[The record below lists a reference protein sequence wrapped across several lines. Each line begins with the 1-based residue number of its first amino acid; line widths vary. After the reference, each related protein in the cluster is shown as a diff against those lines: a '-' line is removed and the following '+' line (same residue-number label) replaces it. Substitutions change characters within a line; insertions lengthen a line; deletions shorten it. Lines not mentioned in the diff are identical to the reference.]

1 MKKTPIILTA
11 ALLAVCLAV
20 GLTMVFLRGD
30 NVVTVETKD
39 GDGAVN
45 LVYNRA
51 TKDFELKCYKAGE
64 LVYTRSG
71 NAGDPSTI
79 TTQTAS
85 DYNPNSIY
93 DWMFGY
99 SCSYDTDSDGG
110 DFLWQLTCPAGES
123 ETLSFYADH
132 DTPVQDY
139 AVRFTEELMAIR
151 ELSGDALMLAPHE
164 SLRVLAALFGN
175 QNIDGELINYT
186 ARKLGVDTDAVE
198 LIGKAYA
205 SVLNANMW
213 YNFILDLT
221 A

>member
-39 GDGAVN
+39 GDGEVN
-45 LVYNRA
+45 LVYNKA
-51 TKDFELKCYKAGE
+51 TKDFELKCYKSGE
-64 LVYTRSG
+64 LIYTRSG

-79 TTQTAS
+79 TTQTTTE
-85 DYNPNSIY
+85 YNPNSIH
-93 DWMFGY
+93 DWMFGC
-99 SCSYDTDSDGG
+99 SCSYEIGENG
-110 DFLWQLTCPAGES
+110 DFLWQLTYPDGES

-139 AVRFTEELMAIR
+139 AVRFTEELMTIR
-151 ELSGDALMLAPHE
+151 ELSNDALELAPRE
-164 SLRVLAALFGN
+164 SLRVVAALFGN

-186 ARKLGVDTDAVE
+186 ARELGVDTDAVE
-198 LIGKAYA
+198 LISKAYT
-205 SVLNANMW
+205 SLLNANMW

>member
-30 NVVTVETKD
+30 DVVTVETKD
-39 GDGAVN
+39 GDTAVN
-45 LVYNRA
+45 VVYNRA
-51 TKDFELKCYKAGE
+51 TKDFELKCFKSGE
-64 LVYTRSG
+64 LIYTRSG

-79 TTQTAS
+79 TTQTTTE
-85 DYNPNSIY
+85 YNPNSIH
-93 DWMFGY
+93 DWMFGC
-99 SCSYDTDSDGG
+99 SCSYEIDANG

-139 AVRFTEELMAIR
+139 AIKFTEELMAIR
-151 ELSGDALMLAPHE
+151 ELSGDALRLAPRE
-164 SLRVLAALFGN
+164 SLCVLAALLAD
-175 QNIDGELINYT
+175 QNIDGAIINYA
-186 ARKLGVDTDAVE
+186 ARELGVDADAVE
-198 LIGKAYA
+198 LIGKAYT

-213 YNFILDLT
+213 YNYILDLT

>member
-11 ALLAVCLAV
+11 VLLAVCLAV

-45 LVYNRA
+45 LVYDKA
-51 TKDFELKCYKAGE
+51 TKDFELKCYKSGE

-79 TTQTAS
+79 TTQTTTE
-85 DYNPNSIY
+85 YNPNSIH

-99 SCSYDTDSDGG
+99 SCSYDTDSDG
-110 DFLWQLTCPAGES
+110 FMWQLTCPAGES

-151 ELSGDALMLAPHE
+151 ELSGDALMLAPRE
-164 SLRVLAALFGN
+164 SLRVLAALFGDP
-175 QNIDGELINYT
+175 NIDGELINYT
-186 ARKLGVDTDAVE
+186 ARELGVESEAVV
-198 LIGKAYA
+198 LISKAYA

-213 YNFILDLT
+213 YDFILDLT

>member
-11 ALLAVCLAV
+11 ALLAVCIAV
-20 GLTMVFLRGD
+20 GLTMVFLRGG

-39 GDGAVN
+39 GDTAVN
-45 LVYNRA
+45 VVYNRA
-51 TKDFELKCYKAGE
+51 TKDFELKCFKSGE
-64 LVYTRSG
+64 LIYTRSG

-110 DFLWQLTCPAGES
+110 DFLWQLTYPNGDEES
-123 ETLSFYADH
+123 IYFYASP
-132 DTPVQDY
+132 DTPEQYY
-139 AVRFTEELMAIR
+139 AVKFTEELMKVR
-151 ELSGDALMLAPHE
+151 EISNDALMLAPRE
-164 SLRVLAALFGN
+164 SLRVLAALFGDP
-175 QNIDGELINYT
+175 NIDGELINHT
-186 ARKLGVDTDAVE
+186 ARELGVESEAVE
-198 LIGKAYA
+198 LIGRAYA

-213 YNFILDLT
+213 YDFILDLT

>member
-39 GDGAVN
+39 GDGEVN
-45 LVYNRA
+45 LVYNKA
-51 TKDFELKCYKAGE
+51 TKDFELKCYKSGE
-64 LVYTRSG
+64 LIYTRSG

-79 TTQTAS
+79 TTQTTTE
-85 DYNPNSIY
+85 YNPNSIH
-93 DWMFGY
+93 DWMFGC
-99 SCSYDTDSDGG
+99 SCSYEIGENG
-110 DFLWQLTCPAGES
+110 DFLWQLTYPDGES

-139 AVRFTEELMAIR
+139 AVRFTEELMTIR
-151 ELSGDALMLAPHE
+151 ELSNDALELAPRE
-164 SLRVLAALFGN
+164 SLRVVAALFGN

-186 ARKLGVDTDAVE
+186 ARELGVDTHAVE
-198 LIGKAYA
+198 LISKPYT

>member
-30 NVVTVETKD
+30 DVVTVETKD
-39 GDGAVN
+39 GDTTVN
-45 LVYNRA
+45 VVYNRA
-51 TKDFELKCYKAGE
+51 TKDFELECYKAGE
-64 LVYTRSG
+64 LIYTRSG

-132 DTPVQDY
+132 DTPVQHY
-139 AVRFTEELMAIR
+139 AVRFTEELMTIR
-151 ELSGDALMLAPHE
+151 ELSNDALLLAPRE
-164 SLRVLAALFGN
+164 SLCVLAALFGDP
-175 QNIDGELINYT
+175 NIDGELINYT
-186 ARKLGVDTDAVE
+186 ARELGVESEAVV
-198 LIGKAYA
+198 LISKAYA

-213 YNFILDLT
+213 YDYILDLT

>member
-45 LVYNRA
+45 LVYDRA
-51 TKDFELKCYKAGE
+51 TKDFELECYKSGE

-79 TTQTAS
+79 TTQTTTE
-85 DYNPNSIY
+85 YNPNSIY

-99 SCSYDTDSDGG
+99 SCSYDTDSNGG

-123 ETLSFYADH
+123 ETLSFYAAP

-139 AVRFTEELMAIR
+139 AVRFTEELMTIR
-151 ELSGDALMLAPHE
+151 ELSNDALELAPRE
-164 SLRVLAALFGN
+164 SLCVLAALFAD

-186 ARKLGVDTDAVE
+186 ARELGVDTDAIE
-198 LIGKAYA
+198 LISEAYA

-213 YNFILDLT
+213 YDFILDLT

>member
-11 ALLAVCLAV
+11 VLLAVCLAV

-39 GDGAVN
+39 GDTTVSV
-45 LVYNRA
+45 VYNKA
-51 TKDFELKCYKAGE
+51 TKDFELKCYEADK

-85 DYNPNSIY
+85 DYNPNSIH
-93 DWMFGY
+93 DWMFGC
-99 SCSYDTDSDGG
+99 SCSYEIGENG
-110 DFLWQLTCPAGES
+110 DFLWQLTYPDGEEDS
-123 ETLSFYADH
+123 ISFNAAP
-132 DTPVQDY
+132 DTMTQHY
-139 AVRFTEELMAIR
+139 AVKFTEELMAIR
-151 ELSGDALMLAPHE
+151 ELSNDALELAPRE

-175 QNIDGELINYT
+175 QNIDGAIINYA
-186 ARKLGVDTDAVE
+186 ARELGVDTEAVE
-198 LIGKAYA
+198 LIGRAYA

-213 YNFILDLT
+213 YDFILDLT

>member
-39 GDGAVN
+39 GDGEVN
-45 LVYNRA
+45 LVYNKA
-51 TKDFELKCYKAGE
+51 TKDFELKCYKSGE
-64 LVYTRSG
+64 LIYTRSG

-79 TTQTAS
+79 TTQTTTE
-85 DYNPNSIY
+85 YNPNSIH
-93 DWMFGY
+93 DWMFGC
-99 SCSYDTDSDGG
+99 SCSYEIGENG
-110 DFLWQLTCPAGES
+110 DFLWQLTYPDGES

-139 AVRFTEELMAIR
+139 AVRFTEELMTIR
-151 ELSGDALMLAPHE
+151 ELSNDALELAPRE
-164 SLRVLAALFGN
+164 SLRVVAALFGN

-186 ARKLGVDTDAVE
+186 ARELGVDTDAVE
-198 LIGKAYA
+198 LISKAYT

>member
-39 GDGAVN
+39 GDTTVSV
-45 LVYNRA
+45 VYNRA
-51 TKDFELKCYKAGE
+51 SKDFELKCYKSGE
-64 LVYTRSG
+64 LIYTRSG

-79 TTQTAS
+79 TTQTTTE
-85 DYNPNSIY
+85 YNPNSIY
-93 DWMFGY
+93 DWMFGC
-99 SCSYDTDSDGG
+99 SCSYEIGENG

-132 DTPVQDY
+132 DTPVQNY
-139 AVRFTEELMAIR
+139 AVRFTEELMTIR
-151 ELSGDALMLAPHE
+151 ELSNDALLLAPRE
-164 SLRVLAALFGN
+164 SLCVLAALFGN
-175 QNIDGELINYT
+175 QNIDGAIINYA
-186 ARKLGVDTDAVE
+186 ARELGVDTDAVE
-198 LIGKAYA
+198 LICKAYA

-213 YNFILDLT
+213 YDFILDLT

>member
-1 MKKTPIILTA
+1 MKKILIILTA
-11 ALLAVCLAV
+11 VLLTVCLTV

-39 GDGAVN
+39 GDTTVSV
-45 LVYNRA
+45 VYNKA
-51 TKDFELKCYKAGE
+51 TKDFELKCYEADK
-64 LVYTRSG
+64 LIYTRSG

-79 TTQTAS
+79 TTQTTTE
-85 DYNPNSIY
+85 YNPNSIH
-93 DWMFGY
+93 DWMFGC
-99 SCSYDTDSDGG
+99 SCSYEIGENG
-110 DFLWQLTCPAGES
+110 DFLWQLTYPDGEEES
-123 ETLSFYADH
+123 ISFYADH

-139 AVRFTEELMAIR
+139 AVRFTEELMTIR
-151 ELSGDALMLAPHE
+151 ELSNDALELAPRE

-175 QNIDGELINYT
+175 QNIDGALINYT
-186 ARKLGVDTDAVE
+186 ARELGVDAEALE

-213 YNFILDLT
+213 YNYILDLT

>member
-1 MKKTPIILTA
+1 MKKIPIILTA
-11 ALLAVCLAV
+11 VLLTVCLTV
-20 GLTMVFLRGD
+20 GLTMVFLRGGD
-30 NVVTVETKD
+30 VVTVETKD

-51 TKDFELKCYKAGE
+51 TKDFELKCFKSGE

-93 DWMFGY
+93 DWMFGC
-99 SCSYDTDSDGG
+99 SCSYEIDENG
-110 DFLWQLTCPAGES
+110 DFLWQLTYPSGEEDS
-123 ETLSFYADH
+123 ISFNAAP
-132 DTPVQDY
+132 DTMTQHY
-139 AVRFTEELMAIR
+139 AVKFTEELMAIR
-151 ELSGDALMLAPHE
+151 ELSNDALELAPRE
-164 SLRVLAALFGN
+164 SLCVLAALFAD

-186 ARKLGVDTDAVE
+186 ARELGVDTDAVE

-213 YNFILDLT
+213 YDFILDLT

>member
-1 MKKTPIILTA
+1 MKKTSIILTA

-45 LVYNRA
+45 LVYDKA
-51 TKDFELKCYKAGE
+51 TKDFELKCYKSGE
-64 LVYTRSG
+64 LIYTRSG

-79 TTQTAS
+79 TTQTTTE
-85 DYNPNSIY
+85 YNLNSIH
-93 DWMFGY
+93 DWMFGC
-99 SCSYDTDSDGG
+99 SCSYEIDENG
-110 DFLWQLTCPAGES
+110 DFLWQLTYPDGE
-123 ETLSFYADH
+123 EDNISFYAAP
-132 DTPVQDY
+132 DTMTQHY
-139 AVRFTEELMAIR
+139 AIKFTEELMTIR
-151 ELSGDALMLAPHE
+151 ELSNDALLLAPRE
-164 SLRVLAALFGN
+164 SLCVLAALFGDP
-175 QNIDGELINYT
+175 NIDGELINYT
-186 ARKLGVDTDAVE
+186 ARELGVDTDAVE

-213 YNFILDLT
+213 YDFIVDLT

>member
-11 ALLAVCLAV
+11 VLLAVCLAV

-45 LVYNRA
+45 LVYDKA
-51 TKDFELKCYKAGE
+51 TKDFELECYKSGE

-93 DWMFGY
+93 DWMFGC
-99 SCSYDTDSDGG
+99 SCSYEIGENG

-139 AVRFTEELMAIR
+139 AVRFTEELMTIR
-151 ELSGDALMLAPHE
+151 ELSNDALMLAPRE
-164 SLRVLAALFGN
+164 SLRVLAALFAD

-186 ARKLGVDTDAVE
+186 AR
-198 LIGKAYA
+198 
-205 SVLNANMW
+205 
-213 YNFILDLT
+213 
-221 A
+221 

>member
-39 GDGAVN
+39 GDTTVSV
-45 LVYNRA
+45 VYNKA
-51 TKDFELKCYKAGE
+51 TKDFELKCYEADK
-64 LVYTRSG
+64 LIYTRSG

-99 SCSYDTDSDGG
+99 SCSYDIGENG

-139 AVRFTEELMAIR
+139 AVRFTEELMAIC
-151 ELSGDALMLAPHE
+151 ELSNDALLLAPRE
-164 SLRVLAALFGN
+164 SLCVLAALFDDP
-175 QNIDGELINYT
+175 NIDGELINHT
-186 ARKLGVDTDAVE
+186 ARELGVESEAVV
-198 LIGKAYA
+198 LISKAYA

-213 YNFILDLT
+213 YDFILDLT

>member
-1 MKKTPIILTA
+1 MKKILIILTA
-11 ALLAVCLAV
+11 ALLAVCLTV

-39 GDGAVN
+39 GDTAVN
-45 LVYNRA
+45 VVYNRA
-51 TKDFELKCYKAGE
+51 TKDFELECYKAGE
-64 LVYTRSG
+64 LIYTRSG

-79 TTQTAS
+79 TTQIMTE
-85 DYNPNSIY
+85 YNPNSIH

-123 ETLSFYADH
+123 ETLSFYAAP
-132 DTPVQDY
+132 DTMTQHY
-139 AVRFTEELMAIR
+139 AIKFTEELMAIR
-151 ELSGDALMLAPHE
+151 ELSNDALRLAPRE
-164 SLRVLAALFGN
+164 SLRVVAALFAD
-175 QNIDGELINYT
+175 QNIDGELINHT
-186 ARKLGVDTDAVE
+186 ARELGVDTEAVE
-198 LIGKAYA
+198 LIGRAYA

-213 YNFILDLT
+213 YDFILDLT

>member
-1 MKKTPIILTA
+1 MKKIPIILTA
-11 ALLAVCLAV
+11 ALLTVCLTV

-30 NVVTVETKD
+30 DVVTVETKD
-39 GDGAVN
+39 GDTTVSV
-45 LVYNRA
+45 VYNRA
-51 TKDFELKCYKAGE
+51 TKDFELKCYEADK

-85 DYNPNSIY
+85 DYNPNSI
-93 DWMFGY
+93 DAWLFGY
-99 SCSYDTDSDGG
+99 SCSYDIGENG
-110 DFLWQLTCPAGES
+110 DFLWQLTYPDGES

-139 AVRFTEELMAIR
+139 AVRFTEELMTIH
-151 ELSGDALMLAPHE
+151 ELSNDALELAPRE
-164 SLRVLAALFGN
+164 SLRILAALFGN
-175 QNIDGELINYT
+175 QNIDGAIINYA
-186 ARKLGVDTDAVE
+186 ARELGVDTDAVE

-213 YNFILDLT
+213 YDFILDLT

>member
-1 MKKTPIILTA
+1 MKKIPIILTA
-11 ALLAVCLAV
+11 ALLTVCLTV

-30 NVVTVETKD
+30 DVVTVETKD
-39 GDGAVN
+39 GDTTVSV
-45 LVYNRA
+45 VYNRA
-51 TKDFELKCYKAGE
+51 TKDFELKCYEADK

-85 DYNPNSIY
+85 DYNPNSIH

-123 ETLSFYADH
+123 ETLSFYADY

-139 AVRFTEELMAIR
+139 AVRFTEELMTIR
-151 ELSGDALMLAPHE
+151 ELSNDALMLAPRE
-164 SLRVLAALFGN
+164 SLRVLAALFAD

-186 ARKLGVDTDAVE
+186 ARELGVDADAVE
-198 LIGKAYA
+198 LIGKAYT

-213 YNFILDLT
+213 YDFILDLT